1 MPLFPWRPRK
11 PDPEP
16 VVPPAPSPV
25 TPDDPNRTPW
35 LRVWLELK
43 KLDMQKLKV
52 AAIAVPTIVFFA
64 ISGLVAWSWLAMRA
78 AWKFIK
84 SIFE

>member
-1 MPLFPWRPRK
+1 MPLFPWRPRT
-11 PDPEP
+11 PDVPP
-16 VVPPAPSPV
+16 VDPAPPAPA
-25 TPDDPNRTPW
+25 PDDPNRTPW

-43 KLDMQKLKV
+43 KLDMQKVKV
-52 AAIAVPTIVFFA
+52 AAVAVPTIVFFA
-64 ISGLVAWSWLAMRA
+64 ISGLVAWSWLLMRA